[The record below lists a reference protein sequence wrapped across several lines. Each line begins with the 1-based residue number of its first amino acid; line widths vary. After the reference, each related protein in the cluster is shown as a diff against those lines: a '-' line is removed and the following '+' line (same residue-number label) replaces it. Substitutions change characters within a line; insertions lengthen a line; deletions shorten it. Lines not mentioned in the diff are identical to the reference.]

1 MEIKICYYYIIYG
14 KSFPSFPVHRKKFFF
29 SFQLCS
35 TANSKFSFHV
45 SLCEINCFKIETMCL
60 VSKCIYFN
68 RDSLCSIY
76 FDGIIRQ
83 PLKKKVKLV
92 FSVTRRSVIK
102 RSTDSTRSTTSGQT
116 DTTSGQADTMSGQ
129 TSITSQQTSATSGK
143 TSTTS
148 V

>member
-1 MEIKICYYYIIYG
+1 MGKAFQVFQCIE
-14 KSFPSFPVHRKKFFF
+14 KSFFS

-83 PLKKKVKLV
+83 PLKKKVKLD
-92 FSVTRRSVIK
+92 FSVTRRSAIK